1 MATKKR
7 HNKSKLGKRGSNY
20 AKYGSPDKLA
30 SIQGELR
37 TAKIGNIAPTYFI
50 NGKPTAEFKLHLK
63 NILTKNNVIDKI
75 EDKLLNGITASK
87 VARSL
92 TSRFTGEYA
101 PGDSIVIDMDYNFN
115 VPNWGINDFLNERS
129 MFQKG
134 ISTLAG
140 EPGHFYF
147 KIFFNFDTSFG
158 LLGSLLH
165 VDDKSFS
172 QFSTNTAIKYLMY
185 SSIGQPHRSD
195 DIPGRMLA
203 LFKFG
208 NLLSYISNY
217 SPWFFKSIKNL
228 SSADVYPL
236 TEIQNDKNTI
246 EIELN
251 PDAVD
256 MRVTTLFDLYRY
268 ACYDRIK
275 MKEIIPENLR
285 KFDMDVMVFHV
296 PLKYYNTA
304 ISSKSLKKKF
314 DYKKLSDNMA
324 NMPSFKMYSFL
335 GCEFDLESLGSL
347 MPDIK
352 NDKAGMIGEASI
364 KINYT
369 QVHTHT
375 MNDWYR
381 IMFGTDGFYYNA
393 NRENTN
399 PSEVTLVE
407 AAEKNS
413 NYYTISA
420 TAYANNTDQSIFYD
434 NKLDD
439 EQYQRLKAKQAI
451 LDHLLYYNSTSSQ
464 YKELIDASEALC
476 SDLYRA
482 VAPNKALGNLYENI
496 ISGGV
501 GPGSNYFKSKMKAL
515 HLGSDNSK
523 ESFQDKI
530 SKFWNTVKSF
540 SANQMHI

>member
-1 MATKKR
+1 MTENIKQGKGKVLQEVIVTGTNYKPARKR
-7 HNKSKLGKRGSNY
+7 DYNKFVKFGTS
-20 AKYGSPDKLA
+20 DKLA
-30 SIQGELR
+30 SIYGELQ
-37 TAKIGNIAPTYFI
+37 
-50 NGKPTAEFKLHLK
+50 TAENKDIS
-63 NILTKNNVIDKI
+63 N
-75 EDKLLNGITASK
+75 SK
-87 VARSL
+87 PAQSL
-92 TSRFTGEYA
+92 TSRLTGEHA
-101 PGDSIVIDMDYNFN
+101 PGDSVVIDMDYNFN

-165 VDDKSFS
+165 VDNNSFS

-185 SSIGQPHRSD
+185 SSIGRPHRSD

-228 SSADVYPL
+228 SSADIYPL

-304 ISSKSLKKKF
+304 ISSKSLNKKF
-314 DYKKLSDNMA
+314 DYKKLSHNMA

-352 NDKAGMIGEASI
+352 NDKAGMIGETSI

-393 NRENTN
+393 NKENTK
-399 PSEVTLVE
+399 PSEVSLVE

-413 NYYTISA
+413 SYNDKST
-420 TAYANNTDQSIFYD
+420 FYD
-434 NKLDD
+434 KSDD
-439 EQYQRLKAKQAI
+439 EQYQRLQAKQAI

-515 HLGSDNSK
+515 HLGSDNYK

-540 SANQMHI
+540 SANQIHI

>member
-1 MATKKR
+1 MTENIKQDQGKINKVLQEVIVTDTGNYKPARKR
-7 HNKSKLGKRGSNY
+7 DYNKFEKFGTS
-20 AKYGSPDKLA
+20 DKLA
-30 SIQGELR
+30 SIYSELQ
-37 TAKIGNIAPTYFI
+37 
-50 NGKPTAEFKLHLK
+50 TAE
-63 NILTKNNVIDKI
+63 NANTSSSEN
-75 EDKLLNGITASK
+75 TQ
-87 VARSL
+87 SL
-92 TSRFTGEYA
+92 MSRFTGEHA
-101 PGDSIVIDMDYNFN
+101 PGDSVVIDMDYNFN

-165 VDDKSFS
+165 VDNNSFS

-185 SSIGQPHRSD
+185 SSIGRPHRSD

-217 SPWFFKSIKNL
+217 SPWFFKTIKNL

-236 TEIQNDKNTI
+236 TEIQNDKNSI

-314 DYKKLSDNMA
+314 DYKKLSYNMA

-352 NDKAGMIGEASI
+352 NDKPGMIGETSI

-399 PSEVTLVE
+399 PSEVALVE

-413 NYYTISA
+413 SYNDKST
-420 TAYANNTDQSIFYD
+420 FYD
-434 NKLDD
+434 KSND

-515 HLGSDNSK
+515 HLGSDNYK

>member
-1 MATKKR
+1 MAENIKQGKVLEEVIVKGTGNYKPARKR
-7 HNKSKLGKRGSNY
+7 DYNKF
-20 AKYGSPDKLA
+20 AKFGTSDKLA
-30 SIQGELR
+30 SIYGELQ
-37 TAKIGNIAPTYFI
+37 TAENKDIS
-50 NGKPTAEFKLHLK
+50 NGKPEQ
-63 NILTKNNVIDKI
+63 
-75 EDKLLNGITASK
+75 
-87 VARSL
+87 SL
-92 TSRFTGEYA
+92 ISRLTGEHA
-101 PGDSIVIDMDYNFN
+101 PGDSVVIDMDYNFN

-134 ISTLAG
+134 ISTLTG

-165 VDDKSFS
+165 VDNNSFS

-185 SSIGQPHRSD
+185 SSIGRPHRSD

-304 ISSKSLKKKF
+304 ISSKSLNKKF
-314 DYKKLSDNMA
+314 DYKKLSHNMA

-352 NDKAGMIGEASI
+352 NDKAGMIGETSI

-399 PSEVTLVE
+399 PSEVSLVE
-407 AAEKNS
+407 TAEQNS
-413 NYYTISA
+413 SYNDKST
-420 TAYANNTDQSIFYD
+420 FYD
-434 NKLDD
+434 KSND
-439 EQYQRLKAKQAI
+439 EQYQRLQAKQAI

-515 HLGSDNSK
+515 HLGSDNCK
-523 ESFQDKI
+523 ESFQDKL

>member
-1 MATKKR
+1 MAENIKQGNVLEEVIVKGTGNYKPARKR
-7 HNKSKLGKRGSNY
+7 DYNKF
-20 AKYGSPDKLA
+20 AKFGTSDKLA
-30 SIQGELR
+30 AIYGELQ
-37 TAKIGNIAPTYFI
+37 TAKNANTD
-50 NGKPTAEFKLHLK
+50 NSENTQ
-63 NILTKNNVIDKI
+63 
-75 EDKLLNGITASK
+75 
-87 VARSL
+87 SL
-92 TSRFTGEYA
+92 MSRFTGEHA
-101 PGDSIVIDMDYNFN
+101 PGDSVVIDMDYNFN

-165 VDDKSFS
+165 VDNNSFS

-185 SSIGQPHRSD
+185 SSIGRPHRSD

-304 ISSKSLKKKF
+304 ISSKSLNKKF
-314 DYKKLSDNMA
+314 DYKKLSHNMA

-352 NDKAGMIGEASI
+352 NDKAGMIGETSI

-399 PSEVTLVE
+399 PSEVSLVE

-413 NYYTISA
+413 SYNDKSA
-420 TAYANNTDQSIFYD
+420 FYD
-434 NKLDD
+434 KSDD
-439 EQYQRLKAKQAI
+439 EQYQRLQAKQAI

-515 HLGSDNSK
+515 HLGSDNYK

>member
-1 MATKKR
+1 MAENIKQGKGKVLEEVIVKGTGNYKPVRKR
-7 HNKSKLGKRGSNY
+7 DYNKFVKFGTS
-20 AKYGSPDKLA
+20 DKLD
-30 SIQGELR
+30 SIYDELQ
-37 TAKIGNIAPTYFI
+37 TAKNGNESTQ
-50 NGKPTAEFKLHLK
+50 
-63 NILTKNNVIDKI
+63 
-75 EDKLLNGITASK
+75 
-87 VARSL
+87 SL
-92 TSRFTGEYA
+92 TSRFTGEHA
-101 PGDSIVIDMDYNFN
+101 PGDSVVIDMDYNFN

-165 VDDKSFS
+165 VDNNSFS

-185 SSIGQPHRSD
+185 SSIGRPHRSD

-236 TEIQNDKNTI
+236 TEIQNDKNSI

-304 ISSKSLKKKF
+304 ISSKSLNKKF
-314 DYKKLSDNMA
+314 DYKKLSHNMA

-352 NDKAGMIGEASI
+352 NDKPGMIGETSI

-393 NRENTN
+393 NKENTK
-399 PSEVTLVE
+399 PSEVALVE

-413 NYYTISA
+413 SYNDKST
-420 TAYANNTDQSIFYD
+420 FYD
-434 NKLDD
+434 KSND
-439 EQYQRLKAKQAI
+439 EQYQRLQAKQAI

-515 HLGSDNSK
+515 HLGSDNYK

>member
-1 MATKKR
+1 MTENIKQGKGKVLPEVIVTGNGNYKPARKR
-7 HNKSKLGKRGSNY
+7 DYNKFVKFGTS
-20 AKYGSPDKLA
+20 DKLA
-30 SIQGELR
+30 SIYDELQ
-37 TAKIGNIAPTYFI
+37 TAKNANTSS
-50 NGKPTAEFKLHLK
+50 NENTQ
-63 NILTKNNVIDKI
+63 
-75 EDKLLNGITASK
+75 
-87 VARSL
+87 SL
-92 TSRFTGEYA
+92 ISRLTGEHA
-101 PGDSIVIDMDYNFN
+101 PGDSVVIDMDYNFN

-165 VDDKSFS
+165 VDNNSFS

-185 SSIGQPHRSD
+185 SSIGRPHRSD

-236 TEIQNDKNTI
+236 VEIQNDKNTI

-314 DYKKLSDNMA
+314 DYKKLSYNMA

-352 NDKAGMIGEASI
+352 NDKAGMIGETSI

-393 NRENTN
+393 NRENTKL
-399 PSEVTLVE
+399 SEIALVE

-413 NYYTISA
+413 GNY
-420 TAYANNTDQSIFYD
+420 TDQSTFYD
-434 NKLDD
+434 DKSDD
-439 EQYQRLKAKQAI
+439 EQYQRLQAKQAI

>member
-1 MATKKR
+1 MTENIKQGQTEINNVLPEVIVTGGGNYKPARKR
-7 HNKSKLGKRGSNY
+7 DYNKFVKFGTS
-20 AKYGSPDKLA
+20 DKLA
-30 SIQGELR
+30 SIYGELQ
-37 TAKIGNIAPTYFI
+37 
-50 NGKPTAEFKLHLK
+50 TAE
-63 NILTKNNVIDKI
+63 NANTSSSEN
-75 EDKLLNGITASK
+75 TQ
-87 VARSL
+87 SL
-92 TSRFTGEYA
+92 ISRLTGEHA
-101 PGDSIVIDMDYNFN
+101 PGDSVVIDMDYNFN

-165 VDDKSFS
+165 VDNNSFS

-185 SSIGQPHRSD
+185 SSIGRPHRSD

-236 TEIQNDKNTI
+236 TEIQNDKNSI

-314 DYKKLSDNMA
+314 DYKKLSYNMA

-352 NDKAGMIGEASI
+352 NDKPGMIGETSI

-393 NRENTN
+393 NKENTN
-399 PSEVTLVE
+399 PSEVALVE

-413 NYYTISA
+413 SYNDKST
-420 TAYANNTDQSIFYD
+420 FYD
-434 NKLDD
+434 KSND

-515 HLGSDNSK
+515 HLGSDNYK

>member
-1 MATKKR
+1 MTESIKQGKVLEEVIVKGTGNYKPARKR
-7 HNKSKLGKRGSNY
+7 DYNKFEKFGTS
-20 AKYGSPDKLA
+20 DKLA
-30 SIQGELR
+30 SIYGELQ
-37 TAKIGNIAPTYFI
+37 TAKNANTD
-50 NGKPTAEFKLHLK
+50 NSENTQ
-63 NILTKNNVIDKI
+63 
-75 EDKLLNGITASK
+75 
-87 VARSL
+87 SL
-92 TSRFTGEYA
+92 MSRFTGEHA
-101 PGDSIVIDMDYNFN
+101 PGDSVVIDMDYNFN

-165 VDDKSFS
+165 VDNNSFS

-185 SSIGQPHRSD
+185 SSIGRPHRSD

-304 ISSKSLKKKF
+304 ISSKSLNKKF
-314 DYKKLSDNMA
+314 DYKKLSHNMA

-352 NDKAGMIGEASI
+352 NDKAGMIGETSI

-393 NRENTN
+393 NKENTKL
-399 PSEVTLVE
+399 SEVSLVE

-413 NYYTISA
+413 SYNDKST
-420 TAYANNTDQSIFYD
+420 FYD
-434 NKLDD
+434 ESND
-439 EQYQRLKAKQAI
+439 EQYQRLQAKQAI

>member
-1 MATKKR
+1 
-7 HNKSKLGKRGSNY
+7 
-20 AKYGSPDKLA
+20 
-30 SIQGELR
+30 
-37 TAKIGNIAPTYFI
+37 
-50 NGKPTAEFKLHLK
+50 
-63 NILTKNNVIDKI
+63 
-75 EDKLLNGITASK
+75 
-87 VARSL
+87 
-92 TSRFTGEYA
+92 
-101 PGDSIVIDMDYNFN
+101 
-115 VPNWGINDFLNERS
+115 
-129 MFQKG
+129 
-134 ISTLAG
+134 
-140 EPGHFYF
+140 
-147 KIFFNFDTSFG
+147 
-158 LLGSLLH
+158 
-165 VDDKSFS
+165 
-172 QFSTNTAIKYLMY
+172 MY
-185 SSIGQPHRSD
+185 SSIGRPHRSD

-228 SSADVYPL
+228 SSADIYPL

-304 ISSKSLKKKF
+304 ISSKSLNKKF
-314 DYKKLSDNMA
+314 DYKKLSHNMA

-352 NDKAGMIGEASI
+352 NDKAGMIGETSI

-399 PSEVTLVE
+399 PSEVSIVE

-413 NYYTISA
+413 SYNDKST
-420 TAYANNTDQSIFYD
+420 FYD
-434 NKLDD
+434 ESND
-439 EQYQRLKAKQAI
+439 EQYQRLMAKQAI

-515 HLGSDNSK
+515 HLGSDNCK

>member
-1 MATKKR
+1 MTENIKQGKGIVLEEVIVTADGNYKPARKR
-7 HNKSKLGKRGSNY
+7 DYNKFEKFGTS
-20 AKYGSPDKLA
+20 DKLA
-30 SIQGELR
+30 SIYGELQ
-37 TAKIGNIAPTYFI
+37 TAENKDIS
-50 NGKPTAEFKLHLK
+50 NGKPAQPL
-63 NILTKNNVIDKI
+63 I
-75 EDKLLNGITASK
+75 
-87 VARSL
+87 
-92 TSRFTGEYA
+92 SRFTGEYA
-101 PGDSIVIDMDYNFN
+101 PGDSVVIDMDYNFN

-165 VDDKSFS
+165 VDNNSFS

-185 SSIGQPHRSD
+185 SSIGRPHRSD

-304 ISSKSLKKKF
+304 ISSKSLNKKF
-314 DYKKLSDNMA
+314 DYKKLSHNMA

-352 NDKAGMIGEASI
+352 NDKAGMIGETSI

-393 NRENTN
+393 NRENAN
-399 PSEVTLVE
+399 PSEVSLVE

-413 NYYTISA
+413 SYTDKS
-420 TAYANNTDQSIFYD
+420 TFYD
-434 NKLDD
+434 KLDD
-439 EQYQRLKAKQAI
+439 EQYQRLQAKQAI

-515 HLGSDNSK
+515 HLGSDNCK

>member
-1 MATKKR
+1 MTE
-7 HNKSKLGKRGSNY
+7 NIKRGQTEINNVLPEVIVTGTGNY
-20 AKYGSPDKLA
+20 KPARKRDYNKFVKFGTSDKLA
-30 SIQGELR
+30 SIYGELQ
-37 TAKIGNIAPTYFI
+37 
-50 NGKPTAEFKLHLK
+50 TAE
-63 NILTKNNVIDKI
+63 NANTDNSEN
-75 EDKLLNGITASK
+75 TQ
-87 VARSL
+87 SL
-92 TSRFTGEYA
+92 MSRFTGEHA
-101 PGDSIVIDMDYNFN
+101 PGDSVVIDMDYNFN

-165 VDDKSFS
+165 VDNNSFS

-185 SSIGQPHRSD
+185 SSIGRPHRSD

-236 TEIQNDKNTI
+236 TEIQNDKNSI

-314 DYKKLSDNMA
+314 DYKKLSYNMA

-352 NDKAGMIGEASI
+352 NDKPGMIGETSI

-399 PSEVTLVE
+399 PSEVALVE

-413 NYYTISA
+413 SYNDKST
-420 TAYANNTDQSIFYD
+420 FYD
-434 NKLDD
+434 KSND

>member
-1 MATKKR
+1 MTENIKQDQGKINNVLPEVIVTGDGNYKPVRKR
-7 HNKSKLGKRGSNY
+7 DYNKFVKFGTS
-20 AKYGSPDKLA
+20 DKLA
-30 SIQGELR
+30 SIYGELQ
-37 TAKIGNIAPTYFI
+37 
-50 NGKPTAEFKLHLK
+50 TAE
-63 NILTKNNVIDKI
+63 NTNNSENKQ
-75 EDKLLNGITASK
+75 
-87 VARSL
+87 SL
-92 TSRFTGEYA
+92 MSRFTGEHA
-101 PGDSIVIDMDYNFN
+101 PGDSVVIDMDYNFN

-165 VDDKSFS
+165 VDNNSFS

-185 SSIGQPHRSD
+185 SSIGRPHRSD

-236 TEIQNDKNTI
+236 TEIQNDKNSI

-314 DYKKLSDNMA
+314 DYKKLSYNMA

-352 NDKAGMIGEASI
+352 NDKPGMIGETSI

-399 PSEVTLVE
+399 PSEVALVE

-413 NYYTISA
+413 SYNDKST
-420 TAYANNTDQSIFYD
+420 FYD
-434 NKLDD
+434 KSND

-515 HLGSDNSK
+515 HLGSDNYK

>member
-1 MATKKR
+1 MTE
-7 HNKSKLGKRGSNY
+7 NIKRGQTESNKVLQEVIVTGTSNY
-20 AKYGSPDKLA
+20 KPARKRDYNKFAKFGTSDKLA
-30 SIQGELR
+30 SIYGELQ
-37 TAKIGNIAPTYFI
+37 
-50 NGKPTAEFKLHLK
+50 TAE
-63 NILTKNNVIDKI
+63 
-75 EDKLLNGITASK
+75 NGNESTQ
-87 VARSL
+87 SL
-92 TSRFTGEYA
+92 TSRFTGEHA
-101 PGDSIVIDMDYNFN
+101 PGDSVVIDMDYNFN

-165 VDDKSFS
+165 VDNNSFS

-185 SSIGQPHRSD
+185 SSIGRPHRSD

-236 TEIQNDKNTI
+236 TEIQNDKNSI

-314 DYKKLSDNMA
+314 DYKKLSYNMA

-352 NDKAGMIGEASI
+352 NDKAGMIGETSI

-399 PSEVTLVE
+399 PSEVALVE

-413 NYYTISA
+413 SYN
-420 TAYANNTDQSIFYD
+420 DQSTLYD
-434 NKLDD
+434 KSND
-439 EQYQRLKAKQAI
+439 EQYQRLQAKQAI

-515 HLGSDNSK
+515 HLGSDNCK

>member
-1 MATKKR
+1 MTENIKPGKGKVLEEVTVIGTGNYKPVRKR
-7 HNKSKLGKRGSNY
+7 DYNKFEKFGTS
-20 AKYGSPDKLA
+20 DKLA
-30 SIQGELR
+30 SIYGELQ
-37 TAKIGNIAPTYFI
+37 
-50 NGKPTAEFKLHLK
+50 TAENKDIS
-63 NILTKNNVIDKI
+63 N
-75 EDKLLNGITASK
+75 SK
-87 VARSL
+87 PAQSL
-92 TSRFTGEYA
+92 IRRFTGEHA
-101 PGDSIVIDMDYNFN
+101 PGDSVVIDMDYNFN

-165 VDDKSFS
+165 VDNNSFS

-185 SSIGQPHRSD
+185 SSIGRPHRSD

-236 TEIQNDKNTI
+236 TEIQNDKNSI

-304 ISSKSLKKKF
+304 ISSKSLNKKF
-314 DYKKLSDNMA
+314 DYKKLSHNMA

-352 NDKAGMIGEASI
+352 NDKPGMIGETSI

-399 PSEVTLVE
+399 PSEVALVE

-413 NYYTISA
+413 SYNDKST
-420 TAYANNTDQSIFYD
+420 FYD
-434 NKLDD
+434 KSND
-439 EQYQRLKAKQAI
+439 EQYQRLQAKQAI

-515 HLGSDNSK
+515 HLGSDNYK

>member
-1 MATKKR
+1 MTENIKQGQAESNKVLPEVIVTGTGNYKPGRKR
-7 HNKSKLGKRGSNY
+7 DYNKFVKFGTN
-20 AKYGSPDKLA
+20 DKLA
-30 SIQGELR
+30 SIYGELQ
-37 TAKIGNIAPTYFI
+37 
-50 NGKPTAEFKLHLK
+50 TAE
-63 NILTKNNVIDKI
+63 NANTNSSEN
-75 EDKLLNGITASK
+75 TQ
-87 VARSL
+87 SL
-92 TSRFTGEYA
+92 ISRFTGEHA
-101 PGDSIVIDMDYNFN
+101 PGDSVVIDMDYNFN

-165 VDDKSFS
+165 VDNNSFS

-185 SSIGQPHRSD
+185 SSIGRPHRSD

-352 NDKAGMIGEASI
+352 NDKPGMIGETSI

-393 NRENTN
+393 NKENTN
-399 PSEVTLVE
+399 LSEVALIE

-413 NYYTISA
+413 G
-420 TAYANNTDQSIFYD
+420 NNTDQSTLYD
-434 NKLDD
+434 KSDD
-439 EQYQRLKAKQAI
+439 EQYQRLNAKQAI

-515 HLGSDNSK
+515 HLGSDNCK

>member
-1 MATKKR
+1 MTENIKQGKGKVLPEVIVTDSGNYKPARKR
-7 HNKSKLGKRGSNY
+7 DYNKF
-20 AKYGSPDKLA
+20 AKFGTSDKLA
-30 SIQGELR
+30 SIYGELQ
-37 TAKIGNIAPTYFI
+37 
-50 NGKPTAEFKLHLK
+50 TAE
-63 NILTKNNVIDKI
+63 NTNNSENKQ
-75 EDKLLNGITASK
+75 
-87 VARSL
+87 SL
-92 TSRFTGEYA
+92 MSRFTGEHA
-101 PGDSIVIDMDYNFN
+101 PGDSVVIDMDYNFN

-165 VDDKSFS
+165 VDNNSFS

-185 SSIGQPHRSD
+185 SSIGRPHRSD

-217 SPWFFKSIKNL
+217 SPWFFKTIKNL

-236 TEIQNDKNTI
+236 TEIQNDKNSI

-314 DYKKLSDNMA
+314 DYKKLSYNMA

-352 NDKAGMIGEASI
+352 NDKPGMIGETSI

-399 PSEVTLVE
+399 PSEVALVE

-413 NYYTISA
+413 SYNDKST
-420 TAYANNTDQSIFYD
+420 FYD
-434 NKLDD
+434 KSDD

-515 HLGSDNSK
+515 HLGSDNYK

>member
-1 MATKKR
+1 MTENIKQ
-7 HNKSKLGKRGSNY
+7 GKGQVLEEVIVTGTSNY
-20 AKYGSPDKLA
+20 KPVRKRDYNKFVKFGTSDKLA
-30 SIQGELR
+30 SIYGELQ
-37 TAKIGNIAPTYFI
+37 
-50 NGKPTAEFKLHLK
+50 TAE
-63 NILTKNNVIDKI
+63 NANTDNSEN
-75 EDKLLNGITASK
+75 TQ
-87 VARSL
+87 SL
-92 TSRFTGEYA
+92 ISRLTGEYA
-101 PGDSIVIDMDYNFN
+101 PGDSVVIDMDYNFN

-165 VDDKSFS
+165 VDNNSFS

-185 SSIGQPHRSD
+185 SSIGRPHRSD

-314 DYKKLSDNMA
+314 DYKKLSDNME

-352 NDKAGMIGEASI
+352 NDKAGMIGETSI

-399 PSEVTLVE
+399 PSEVSLVE

-413 NYYTISA
+413 SYNDKST
-420 TAYANNTDQSIFYD
+420 FYD
-434 NKLDD
+434 KSDD

-515 HLGSDNSK
+515 HLGSDNYK

>member
-1 MATKKR
+1 MAENIKQGKVLEEVIVKGTGNYKPARKR
-7 HNKSKLGKRGSNY
+7 DYNKFEKFGTS
-20 AKYGSPDKLA
+20 DKLA
-30 SIQGELR
+30 SIYGELQ
-37 TAKIGNIAPTYFI
+37 TAKNGNESTQ
-50 NGKPTAEFKLHLK
+50 
-63 NILTKNNVIDKI
+63 
-75 EDKLLNGITASK
+75 
-87 VARSL
+87 SL
-92 TSRFTGEYA
+92 TSRFTGEHA
-101 PGDSIVIDMDYNFN
+101 PGDSVVIDMDYNFN

-165 VDDKSFS
+165 VDENAFS

-185 SSIGQPHRSD
+185 SSIGRPHRSD

-217 SPWFFKSIKNL
+217 SPWFFKTIKNL
-228 SSADVYPL
+228 SSADIYPL

-304 ISSKSLKKKF
+304 ISSKSLNKKF
-314 DYKKLSDNMA
+314 DYKKLSHNMA

-352 NDKAGMIGEASI
+352 NDKAGMIGETSI

-393 NRENTN
+393 NKENTN
-399 PSEVTLVE
+399 PSEVSLVE

-413 NYYTISA
+413 SYNDKST
-420 TAYANNTDQSIFYD
+420 FYD
-434 NKLDD
+434 KSDD
-439 EQYQRLKAKQAI
+439 EQYQRLQAKQAI

-515 HLGSDNSK
+515 HLGSDNYK

>member
-1 MATKKR
+1 MAENIKQGKGIVLEEVIVKGTGNYKPARKR
-7 HNKSKLGKRGSNY
+7 DYNKFEKFGTS
-20 AKYGSPDKLA
+20 DKLA
-30 SIQGELR
+30 SIYGELQ
-37 TAKIGNIAPTYFI
+37 
-50 NGKPTAEFKLHLK
+50 TAE
-63 NILTKNNVIDKI
+63 NANTDNSEN
-75 EDKLLNGITASK
+75 TQ
-87 VARSL
+87 SL
-92 TSRFTGEYA
+92 MSRFTGEHA
-101 PGDSIVIDMDYNFN
+101 PGDSVVIDMDYNFN

-165 VDDKSFS
+165 VDNNSFS

-185 SSIGQPHRSD
+185 SSIGRPHRSD

-228 SSADVYPL
+228 SSADIYPL

-304 ISSKSLKKKF
+304 ISSKSLNKKF
-314 DYKKLSDNMA
+314 DYKKLSHNMA

-352 NDKAGMIGEASI
+352 NDKAGMIGETSI

-399 PSEVTLVE
+399 LSEVSLVE

-413 NYYTISA
+413 SYNDKSA
-420 TAYANNTDQSIFYD
+420 FYD
-434 NKLDD
+434 KSDD
-439 EQYQRLKAKQAI
+439 EQYQRLQAKQAI

-515 HLGSDNSK
+515 HLGSDNYK

>member
-1 MATKKR
+1 MTENIKQ
-7 HNKSKLGKRGSNY
+7 GKGKVLPEVIVKAASNY
-20 AKYGSPDKLA
+20 KPARKRDYNKFEKFGTSDKLA
-30 SIQGELR
+30 SIYDELQ
-37 TAKIGNIAPTYFI
+37 TAKNKDIS
-50 NGKPTAEFKLHLK
+50 NGKPAQPLM
-63 NILTKNNVIDKI
+63 
-75 EDKLLNGITASK
+75 
-87 VARSL
+87 
-92 TSRFTGEYA
+92 SRLTGEHA
-101 PGDSIVIDMDYNFN
+101 PGDSVVIDMDYNFN

-165 VDDKSFS
+165 VDNNSFS

-185 SSIGQPHRSD
+185 SSIGRPHRSD

-236 TEIQNDKNTI
+236 TEIQNDKNSI

-352 NDKAGMIGEASI
+352 NDKPGMIGETSI

-399 PSEVTLVE
+399 PSEVALVE

-413 NYYTISA
+413 SYNDKST
-420 TAYANNTDQSIFYD
+420 FYD
-434 NKLDD
+434 KSND

-515 HLGSDNSK
+515 HLGSDNYK

>member
-1 MATKKR
+1 MTENIKQGQ
-7 HNKSKLGKRGSNY
+7 GKINNVLPEVVVTGTSNY
-20 AKYGSPDKLA
+20 KPARKRDYNKFVKFGTSDKLA
-30 SIQGELR
+30 SIYDELQ
-37 TAKIGNIAPTYFI
+37 TAQNANTD
-50 NGKPTAEFKLHLK
+50 NSENTQ
-63 NILTKNNVIDKI
+63 
-75 EDKLLNGITASK
+75 
-87 VARSL
+87 SL
-92 TSRFTGEYA
+92 ISRLTGEHA
-101 PGDSIVIDMDYNFN
+101 PGDSVVIDMDYNFN

-165 VDDKSFS
+165 VDNNSFS

-185 SSIGQPHRSD
+185 SSIGRPHRSD

-228 SSADVYPL
+228 SSADIYPL

-304 ISSKSLKKKF
+304 ISSKSLNKKF
-314 DYKKLSDNMA
+314 DYKKLSHNMA

-352 NDKAGMIGEASI
+352 NDKAGMIGETSI

-393 NRENTN
+393 NKENTN
-399 PSEVTLVE
+399 PSEVSLIE

-413 NYYTISA
+413 SYNDKST
-420 TAYANNTDQSIFYD
+420 FYD
-434 NKLDD
+434 KSDD

-515 HLGSDNSK
+515 HLGSDNYK

>member
-1 MATKKR
+1 MTENIKQGQGEINKVLREVIVTGPGNYKPVRKR
-7 HNKSKLGKRGSNY
+7 DYNKF
-20 AKYGSPDKLA
+20 AKFGTSDKLA
-30 SIQGELR
+30 SIYGELQ
-37 TAKIGNIAPTYFI
+37 TAKNGNESTQ
-50 NGKPTAEFKLHLK
+50 
-63 NILTKNNVIDKI
+63 
-75 EDKLLNGITASK
+75 
-87 VARSL
+87 SL
-92 TSRFTGEYA
+92 TSRFTGEHA
-101 PGDSIVIDMDYNFN
+101 PGDSVVIDMDYNFN

-165 VDDKSFS
+165 VDNNSFS

-185 SSIGQPHRSD
+185 SSIGRPHRSD

-236 TEIQNDKNTI
+236 VEIQNDKNTI

-314 DYKKLSDNMA
+314 DYKKLSYNMA

-352 NDKAGMIGEASI
+352 NDKAGMIGETSI

-393 NRENTN
+393 NKENTN
-399 PSEVTLVE
+399 PSEVALVE

-413 NYYTISA
+413 SYNDKST
-420 TAYANNTDQSIFYD
+420 FYD
-434 NKLDD
+434 KSDD

-515 HLGSDNSK
+515 HLGSDNYK

-540 SANQMHI
+540 SANQIHI

>member
-1 MATKKR
+1 MTENIKQGKVLEEVTVTGNYKPA
-7 HNKSKLGKRGSNY
+7 GKRDYNKF
-20 AKYGSPDKLA
+20 AKFGTSDKLA
-30 SIQGELR
+30 SIYGELQ
-37 TAKIGNIAPTYFI
+37 TAKNGNESTQ
-50 NGKPTAEFKLHLK
+50 
-63 NILTKNNVIDKI
+63 
-75 EDKLLNGITASK
+75 
-87 VARSL
+87 SL

-101 PGDSIVIDMDYNFN
+101 PGDSVVIDMDYNFN

-165 VDDKSFS
+165 IDNNSFS

-185 SSIGQPHRSD
+185 SSIGRPHRSD

-236 TEIQNDKNTI
+236 VEIQNDKNSI

-314 DYKKLSDNMA
+314 DYKKLSYNMA

-352 NDKAGMIGEASI
+352 NDKAGMIGETSI

-393 NRENTN
+393 NGENTN
-399 PSEVTLVE
+399 KSEVALVE

-413 NYYTISA
+413 SYSDKST
-420 TAYANNTDQSIFYD
+420 FYD
-434 NKLDD
+434 KSDD

-515 HLGSDNSK
+515 HLGSDNCK

>member
-1 MATKKR
+1 MAENIKHGKGQVLQEVIVTANGNYKPARKR
-7 HNKSKLGKRGSNY
+7 DYNKFEKFGTS
-20 AKYGSPDKLA
+20 DKLA
-30 SIQGELR
+30 SIYGELQ
-37 TAKIGNIAPTYFI
+37 TAENKDIS
-50 NGKPTAEFKLHLK
+50 NGKPEQ
-63 NILTKNNVIDKI
+63 
-75 EDKLLNGITASK
+75 
-87 VARSL
+87 SL
-92 TSRFTGEYA
+92 ISRLTGEHA
-101 PGDSIVIDMDYNFN
+101 PGDSVVIDMDYNFN

-165 VDDKSFS
+165 VDNNSFS

-185 SSIGQPHRSD
+185 SSIGRPHRSD

-304 ISSKSLKKKF
+304 ISSKSLNKKF
-314 DYKKLSDNMA
+314 DYKKLSHNMA

-352 NDKAGMIGEASI
+352 NDKAGMIGETSI

-393 NRENTN
+393 NKENTN
-399 PSEVTLVE
+399 PSEVSLVE

-413 NYYTISA
+413 SYNDKST
-420 TAYANNTDQSIFYD
+420 FYD
-434 NKLDD
+434 KSDD

-515 HLGSDNSK
+515 HLGSDNCK

>member
-1 MATKKR
+1 MTENIKQGQTKINKALPEVIVKGTGNYKPVRKR
-7 HNKSKLGKRGSNY
+7 DYNKFVKFGTS
-20 AKYGSPDKLA
+20 DKLA
-30 SIQGELR
+30 SIYGELQ
-37 TAKIGNIAPTYFI
+37 TAKNANTSSSE
-50 NGKPTAEFKLHLK
+50 NTQ
-63 NILTKNNVIDKI
+63 
-75 EDKLLNGITASK
+75 
-87 VARSL
+87 SL
-92 TSRFTGEYA
+92 ISRFTGEHA
-101 PGDSIVIDMDYNFN
+101 PGDSVVIDMDYNFN

-165 VDDKSFS
+165 VDENAFS

-185 SSIGQPHRSD
+185 SSIGRPHRSD

-228 SSADVYPL
+228 SSADIYPL

-314 DYKKLSDNMA
+314 DYKKLSYNMA

-352 NDKAGMIGEASI
+352 NDKAGMIGETSI

-393 NRENTN
+393 NRENTKL
-399 PSEVTLVE
+399 SEVSLIE

-413 NYYTISA
+413 G
-420 TAYANNTDQSIFYD
+420 NNTDQSTLYD
-434 NKLDD
+434 KSDD

-515 HLGSDNSK
+515 HLGSDNYK

>member
-1 MATKKR
+1 MTENIKQDQGKINKVLQEVIVTGTGNYKPARKR
-7 HNKSKLGKRGSNY
+7 DYNKFVKFGTS
-20 AKYGSPDKLA
+20 DKLA
-30 SIQGELR
+30 SIYGELQ
-37 TAKIGNIAPTYFI
+37 
-50 NGKPTAEFKLHLK
+50 TAE
-63 NILTKNNVIDKI
+63 NANTSSSEN
-75 EDKLLNGITASK
+75 TQ
-87 VARSL
+87 SL
-92 TSRFTGEYA
+92 ISRLTGEHA
-101 PGDSIVIDMDYNFN
+101 PGDSVVIDMDYNFN

-165 VDDKSFS
+165 VDNNSFS

-185 SSIGQPHRSD
+185 SSIGRPHRSD

-236 TEIQNDKNTI
+236 TEIQNDKNSI

-314 DYKKLSDNMA
+314 DYKKLSYNMA

-352 NDKAGMIGEASI
+352 NDKPGMIGETSI

-399 PSEVTLVE
+399 PSEVALVE

-413 NYYTISA
+413 SYNDKST
-420 TAYANNTDQSIFYD
+420 FYD
-434 NKLDD
+434 KSDD

-530 SKFWNTVKSF
+530 SKFWNIVKSF

>member
-1 MATKKR
+1 MTE
-7 HNKSKLGKRGSNY
+7 NIKRGQTEINNVLPEVIVTGGGNY
-20 AKYGSPDKLA
+20 KPARKRDYNKFEKFGTSDKLA
-30 SIQGELR
+30 SIYGELQ
-37 TAKIGNIAPTYFI
+37 
-50 NGKPTAEFKLHLK
+50 TAE
-63 NILTKNNVIDKI
+63 NANTSSSEN
-75 EDKLLNGITASK
+75 TQ
-87 VARSL
+87 SL
-92 TSRFTGEYA
+92 ISRLTGEHA
-101 PGDSIVIDMDYNFN
+101 PGDSVVIDMDYNFN

-165 VDDKSFS
+165 VDNNSFS

-185 SSIGQPHRSD
+185 SSIGRPHRSD

-236 TEIQNDKNTI
+236 TEIQNDKNSI

-314 DYKKLSDNMA
+314 DYKKLSYNMA

-352 NDKAGMIGEASI
+352 NDKPGMIGETSI

-393 NRENTN
+393 NKENTN
-399 PSEVTLVE
+399 PSEVALVE

-413 NYYTISA
+413 SYNDKST
-420 TAYANNTDQSIFYD
+420 FYD
-434 NKLDD
+434 KSND

-515 HLGSDNSK
+515 HLGSDNYK

>member
-1 MATKKR
+1 MTENIKQGKGKVLEEVIVKGTRNYKPARKR
-7 HNKSKLGKRGSNY
+7 DYNKFEKFGTS
-20 AKYGSPDKLA
+20 DKLA
-30 SIQGELR
+30 SIYGELQ
-37 TAKIGNIAPTYFI
+37 TAKNKDIS
-50 NGKPTAEFKLHLK
+50 NGKPEQ
-63 NILTKNNVIDKI
+63 
-75 EDKLLNGITASK
+75 
-87 VARSL
+87 SL
-92 TSRFTGEYA
+92 ISRLTGEHA
-101 PGDSIVIDMDYNFN
+101 PGDSVVIDMDYNFN

-165 VDDKSFS
+165 VDNNSFS

-185 SSIGQPHRSD
+185 SSIGRPHRSD

-236 TEIQNDKNTI
+236 VEIQNDKNTI

-304 ISSKSLKKKF
+304 ISSKSLNKKF
-314 DYKKLSDNMA
+314 DYKKLSHNMA

-352 NDKAGMIGEASI
+352 NDKAGMIGETSI

-369 QVHTHT
+369 QVHTHI

-393 NRENTN
+393 NRENTK
-399 PSEVTLVE
+399 PSEVSLIE

-413 NYYTISA
+413 GNY
-420 TAYANNTDQSIFYD
+420 TDQSTFYD
-434 NKLDD
+434 DKSDD
-439 EQYQRLKAKQAI
+439 EQYQRLQAKQAI

>member
-1 MATKKR
+1 MTENIKQVQAESNKVLPEVIVTGANYKPARKR
-7 HNKSKLGKRGSNY
+7 DYNKFVKFGTS
-20 AKYGSPDKLA
+20 DKLA
-30 SIQGELR
+30 SIYGELQ
-37 TAKIGNIAPTYFI
+37 TAENKDIS
-50 NGKPTAEFKLHLK
+50 NGKPAQ
-63 NILTKNNVIDKI
+63 
-75 EDKLLNGITASK
+75 
-87 VARSL
+87 SL
-92 TSRFTGEYA
+92 TSRFTGEHA
-101 PGDSIVIDMDYNFN
+101 PGDSVVIDMDYNFN

-165 VDDKSFS
+165 VDNNSFS

-185 SSIGQPHRSD
+185 SSIGRPHRSD

-228 SSADVYPL
+228 SSADVYQL
-236 TEIQNDKNTI
+236 TEIQNDKNSI

-314 DYKKLSDNMA
+314 DYKKLSYNMA

-352 NDKAGMIGEASI
+352 NDKPGMIGETSI

-393 NRENTN
+393 NKENTN
-399 PSEVTLVE
+399 PSEVSLIE
-407 AAEKNS
+407 AAEKNG
-413 NYYTISA
+413 
-420 TAYANNTDQSIFYD
+420 NNTDQSTLYD
-434 NKLDD
+434 KSND
-439 EQYQRLKAKQAI
+439 EQYQRLQAKQAI

-515 HLGSDNSK
+515 HLGSDNYK

>member
-1 MATKKR
+1 MTENIKQGKGKVLPEVIVKGTGNYKPARKR
-7 HNKSKLGKRGSNY
+7 DYNKFEKFGTS
-20 AKYGSPDKLA
+20 DKLA
-30 SIQGELR
+30 SIYGELQ
-37 TAKIGNIAPTYFI
+37 TAKNKDIS
-50 NGKPTAEFKLHLK
+50 NGKPEQ
-63 NILTKNNVIDKI
+63 
-75 EDKLLNGITASK
+75 
-87 VARSL
+87 SL
-92 TSRFTGEYA
+92 ISRLTGEHA
-101 PGDSIVIDMDYNFN
+101 PGDSVVIDMDYNFN

-165 VDDKSFS
+165 VDNNSFS

-185 SSIGQPHRSD
+185 SSIGRPHRSD

-236 TEIQNDKNTI
+236 VEIQNDKNSI

-304 ISSKSLKKKF
+304 ISSKSLNKKF
-314 DYKKLSDNMA
+314 DYKKLSHNMA

-352 NDKAGMIGEASI
+352 NDKAGMIGETSI

-369 QVHTHT
+369 QVHTHI

-393 NRENTN
+393 NRENTK
-399 PSEVTLVE
+399 PSEVSLIE

-413 NYYTISA
+413 GNY
-420 TAYANNTDQSIFYD
+420 TDQSTFYD
-434 NKLDD
+434 DKSDD
-439 EQYQRLKAKQAI
+439 EQYQRLQAKQAI

-515 HLGSDNSK
+515 HLGSDNCK

>member
-1 MATKKR
+1 MVKKR
-7 HNKSKLGKRGSNY
+7 HNKSNSRKRGNDY
-20 AKYGSPDKLA
+20 VKYGSSDKLA
-30 SIQGELR
+30 SIYDELQ
-37 TAKIGNIAPTYFI
+37 TADNNNLTTPK
-50 NGKPTAEFKLHLK
+50 TAQ
-63 NILTKNNVIDKI
+63 
-75 EDKLLNGITASK
+75 
-87 VARSL
+87 SL

-165 VDDKSFS
+165 VDDNAFS

-246 EIELN
+246 EVELN

-314 DYKKLSDNMA
+314 DYKKLSYNMP

-352 NDKAGMIGEASI
+352 NDKAGMIGETSI

-393 NRENTN
+393 NKENTN
-399 PSEVTLVE
+399 PSEVALVE

-413 NYYTISA
+413 NSSSYI
-420 TAYANNTDQSIFYD
+420 NNNDQSVFYD
-434 NKLDD
+434 NKSDD

-464 YKELIDASEALC
+464 YKELVDASEALC

-515 HLGSDNSK
+515 HLGSDNYK

-540 SANQMHI
+540 SVNQMHI

>member
-1 MATKKR
+1 MTENIKQDQGKINKVLQEVIVTDTGNYKPARKR
-7 HNKSKLGKRGSNY
+7 DYNKFEKFGTS
-20 AKYGSPDKLA
+20 DKLA
-30 SIQGELR
+30 SIYSELQ
-37 TAKIGNIAPTYFI
+37 
-50 NGKPTAEFKLHLK
+50 TAE
-63 NILTKNNVIDKI
+63 NANTSSSEN
-75 EDKLLNGITASK
+75 TQ
-87 VARSL
+87 SL
-92 TSRFTGEYA
+92 MSRFTGEHA
-101 PGDSIVIDMDYNFN
+101 PGDSVVIDMDYNFN

-165 VDDKSFS
+165 VDDNSFS

-185 SSIGQPHRSD
+185 SSIGRPHRSD

-236 TEIQNDKNTI
+236 TEIQNDKNSI

-314 DYKKLSDNMA
+314 DYKKLSYNMA

-399 PSEVTLVE
+399 KSEVALVE

-413 NYYTISA
+413 SYNDKST
-420 TAYANNTDQSIFYD
+420 FYD
-434 NKLDD
+434 KSND

-515 HLGSDNSK
+515 HLGSDNYK

>member
-1 MATKKR
+1 MTENIKQGKGKVLEEVIVKGTYKPVRKR
-7 HNKSKLGKRGSNY
+7 DYNKFEKFGIS
-20 AKYGSPDKLA
+20 DKLA
-30 SIQGELR
+30 SIYGELQ
-37 TAKIGNIAPTYFI
+37 TAKNANTD
-50 NGKPTAEFKLHLK
+50 NSENTQ
-63 NILTKNNVIDKI
+63 
-75 EDKLLNGITASK
+75 
-87 VARSL
+87 SL
-92 TSRFTGEYA
+92 ISRFTGEYA
-101 PGDSIVIDMDYNFN
+101 PGDSVVIDMDYNFN

-147 KIFFNFDTSFG
+147 KIFFNFHTSFG

-236 TEIQNDKNTI
+236 VEIQNDKNTI

-256 MRVTTLFDLYRY
+256 MRDTTLFDLYRY

-314 DYKKLSDNMA
+314 DYKKLSYNMA

-393 NRENTN
+393 NKENTN
-399 PSEVTLVE
+399 PSEVSLVE

-413 NYYTISA
+413 SYNDKST
-420 TAYANNTDQSIFYD
+420 FYD
-434 NKLDD
+434 ESND
-439 EQYQRLKAKQAI
+439 EQYQRLMAKQAI

>member
-1 MATKKR
+1 MAENIKQGKGQVLQEVIVTANGNYKPARKR
-7 HNKSKLGKRGSNY
+7 DYNKFEKFGTS
-20 AKYGSPDKLA
+20 DKLA
-30 SIQGELR
+30 SIYGELQ
-37 TAKIGNIAPTYFI
+37 TAKNANTSSSE
-50 NGKPTAEFKLHLK
+50 NTQ
-63 NILTKNNVIDKI
+63 
-75 EDKLLNGITASK
+75 
-87 VARSL
+87 SL
-92 TSRFTGEYA
+92 ISRFTGEHA
-101 PGDSIVIDMDYNFN
+101 PGDSVVIDMDYNFN

-165 VDDKSFS
+165 VDNNSFS

-185 SSIGQPHRSD
+185 SSIGRPHRSD

-304 ISSKSLKKKF
+304 ISSKSLNKKF
-314 DYKKLSDNMA
+314 DYKKLSHNMA

-352 NDKAGMIGEASI
+352 NDKAGMIGETSI

-393 NRENTN
+393 NKENTN
-399 PSEVTLVE
+399 PSEVSLVE

-413 NYYTISA
+413 SYNDKST
-420 TAYANNTDQSIFYD
+420 FYD
-434 NKLDD
+434 KSDD
-439 EQYQRLKAKQAI
+439 EQYQRLQAKQAI

-515 HLGSDNSK
+515 HLGSDNCK

>member
-1 MATKKR
+1 MTE
-7 HNKSKLGKRGSNY
+7 NIKRGQTEINNVLPEVIVTGGGNY
-20 AKYGSPDKLA
+20 KPARKRDYNKFEKFGTSDKLA
-30 SIQGELR
+30 SIYGELQ
-37 TAKIGNIAPTYFI
+37 
-50 NGKPTAEFKLHLK
+50 TAE
-63 NILTKNNVIDKI
+63 NANTSSSEN
-75 EDKLLNGITASK
+75 TQ
-87 VARSL
+87 SL
-92 TSRFTGEYA
+92 ISRLTGEHA
-101 PGDSIVIDMDYNFN
+101 PGDSVVIDMDYNFN

-165 VDDKSFS
+165 VDNNSFS

-185 SSIGQPHRSD
+185 SSIGRPHRSD

-236 TEIQNDKNTI
+236 TEIQNDKNSI

-304 ISSKSLKKKF
+304 ISSKSLNKKF
-314 DYKKLSDNMA
+314 DYKKLSHNMA

-352 NDKAGMIGEASI
+352 NDKPGMIGETSI

-399 PSEVTLVE
+399 PSEVALVE

-413 NYYTISA
+413 SYNDKST
-420 TAYANNTDQSIFYD
+420 FYD
-434 NKLDD
+434 KSDD

-515 HLGSDNSK
+515 HLGSDNCK

>member
-1 MATKKR
+1 MTENIKQGQTEINNVLPEVIVTGTGNYKPTRKR
-7 HNKSKLGKRGSNY
+7 DYNKF
-20 AKYGSPDKLA
+20 AKFGTSDKLA
-30 SIQGELR
+30 SIYGELQ
-37 TAKIGNIAPTYFI
+37 
-50 NGKPTAEFKLHLK
+50 TAE
-63 NILTKNNVIDKI
+63 NANTSSSEN
-75 EDKLLNGITASK
+75 TQ
-87 VARSL
+87 SL
-92 TSRFTGEYA
+92 ISRLTGEHA
-101 PGDSIVIDMDYNFN
+101 PGDSVVIDMDYNFN

-165 VDDKSFS
+165 VDNNSFS

-185 SSIGQPHRSD
+185 SSIGRPHRSD

-236 TEIQNDKNTI
+236 TEIQNDKNSI

-314 DYKKLSDNMA
+314 DYKKLSYNMA

-352 NDKAGMIGEASI
+352 NDKPGMIGETSI

-399 PSEVTLVE
+399 PSEVALVE

-413 NYYTISA
+413 SYNDKST
-420 TAYANNTDQSIFYD
+420 FYD
-434 NKLDD
+434 KSND

-515 HLGSDNSK
+515 HLGSDNYK

>member
-1 MATKKR
+1 MTENIKQDQGKINNVLPEVIVTGTGNYKPVRKR
-7 HNKSKLGKRGSNY
+7 DYNKFVKFGTS
-20 AKYGSPDKLA
+20 DKLA
-30 SIQGELR
+30 SIYGELQ
-37 TAKIGNIAPTYFI
+37 
-50 NGKPTAEFKLHLK
+50 TAENANTDNSENKQ
-63 NILTKNNVIDKI
+63 
-75 EDKLLNGITASK
+75 
-87 VARSL
+87 SL
-92 TSRFTGEYA
+92 MSRFTGEHA

-165 VDDKSFS
+165 IDNNSFS

-185 SSIGQPHRSD
+185 SSIGRPHRSD

-236 TEIQNDKNTI
+236 TEIQNDKNSI

-314 DYKKLSDNMA
+314 DYKKLSYNMA

-352 NDKAGMIGEASI
+352 NDKPGMIGETSI

-399 PSEVTLVE
+399 PSEVALVE

-413 NYYTISA
+413 SYNDKST
-420 TAYANNTDQSIFYD
+420 FYD
-434 NKLDD
+434 KSND

-515 HLGSDNSK
+515 HLGSDNCK